1 MAKVQMT
8 KFEGSALAAPL
19 STSLRDTDPGK
30 TSTYGRHFANVAPS
44 STENA
49 VFGKPTDLAKTKNL
63 PRKLHV
69 SSFVKDVERGAALA
83 DAICGLE
90 DGQQNPSAE
99 ADPTNSACRPS
110 VSSLFIR
117 ASSLTRHS
125 YFVIRI

>member
-1 MAKVQMT
+1 VAGTDLSRCIRRVRFSGRNLQ
-8 KFEGSALAAPL
+8 SAAAAGKPRIASAEAAPL

-83 DAICGLE
+83 DAI
-90 DGQQNPSAE
+90 
-99 ADPTNSACRPS
+99 
-110 VSSLFIR
+110 
-117 ASSLTRHS
+117 
-125 YFVIRI
+125 